1 MTDVPILLALEA
13 PPSGSQTGEFAILDW
28 LVVGLY
34 MLIVVLVGAAM
45 SRKKEAGDDFF
56 LAGRSMPVWAVAIS
70 TLATALS
77 AATFIGGP
85 QQGFR
90 GDLGYLTFKFA
101 GLAAFIIVGFMFL
114 PAIFKAGTPSVYGLV
129 GQRFGAS
136 AGASS
141 AIMFGLGRLLASGAR
156 LFMTAIPFALVAFG
170 AATEGPLIF
179 AIVAVAAVAC
189 TYTMLGG
196 VRAVIWTDVLQA
208 CVLVGTVGIALLLL
222 WNKIDMPAPEAW
234 DRLMDAQKLQM
245 FDWSLSWSKPYTVW
259 GAAIG
264 MTLFLVAAYGT
275 DQDMAQR
282 LLTCRS
288 PKKAAWAGIASNL
301 IGWPV
306 TFLFLAMGL
315 LLWLEVEKNGPI
327 LPPMNTAG
335 DRDVFLLFIL
345 RDLPVGIRG
354 LMMAGL
360 FAAAMSSLDSALNA
374 LAASTISDIVR
385 PWRSSRDMPSMV
397 PEAETR
403 LARWIILAWTIAL
416 TGFAILCAFW
426 QSASGET
433 LLDFALGVMI
443 FAYAGL
449 LGVFATVLLTPRG
462 NATSACFALIVGMFT
477 VLALQPF
484 AWNWWMPWFAGED
497 HLVPPAFPWRMA
509 IATTVAFSVCV
520 MGRPASGK
528 QRGQTVGG

>member
-1 MTDVPILLALEA
+1 MTEIPLLMALEPL
-13 PPSGSQTGEFAILDW
+13 PPEAQTGEFAILDW
-28 LVVGLY
+28 VVVGLY
-34 MLIVVLVGAAM
+34 MAIVLLVGAAM

-101 GLAAFIIVGFMFL
+101 GLAAFIIVGFLFL
-114 PAIFKAGTPSVYGLV
+114 PAIFKAGTPSVYGLI
-129 GQRFGAS
+129 GQRLGTS

-141 AIMFGLGRLLASGAR
+141 AVMFGLGRLLASGAR

-170 AATEGPLIF
+170 SATEGPLIF

-189 TYTMLGG
+189 TYTTLGG

-208 CVLVGTVGIALLLL
+208 CVLIGTVSIGLILL

-234 DRLMDAQKLQM
+234 DRLVEAQKLEL

-288 PKKAAWAGIASNL
+288 PKKAAWAGIFSNL

-306 TFLFLAMGL
+306 TFLFLGMGL

-385 PWRSSRDMPSMV
+385 PWRSATNRSKLR
-397 PEAETR
+397 PEDETR
-403 LARWIILAWTIAL
+403 LARWIIVGWTIAL
-416 TGFAILCAFW
+416 TCFAILCAFW

-462 NATSACFALIVGMFT
+462 NATSACFALVIGMLT

-509 IATTVAFSVCV
+509 IATLIAFVVCV
-520 MGRPASGK
+520 IGSPAAS
-528 QRGQTVGG
+528 RGSS

>member
-1 MTDVPILLALEA
+1 MIEFPPLLALEVPSSA
-13 PPSGSQTGEFAILDW
+13 PQSGEFVALDW
-28 LVVGLY
+28 FVVGFY
-34 MLIVVLVGAAM
+34 MLIVILVGAVV

-85 QQGFR
+85 QAGFR

-114 PAIFKAGTPSVYGLV
+114 PAIFRAGTPSVYGLV
-129 GQRFGAS
+129 GQRFGAG

-141 AIMFGLGRLLASGAR
+141 AVMFGLGRLLASGAR

-170 AATEGPLIF
+170 SATEGPLIF
-179 AIVAVAAVAC
+179 AIIAVAAVAC

-208 CVLVGTVGIALLLL
+208 CVLVGTVCIGLILL
-222 WNKIDMPAPEAW
+222 WNKIDMPADEAW
-234 DRLMDAQKLQM
+234 GKLVDAQKLQM
-245 FDWSLSWSKPYTVW
+245 FDWSWSWSKPYTVW

-306 TFLFLAMGL
+306 TFIFLGMGL

-385 PWRSSRDMPSMV
+385 PWRSANNRSQLNPQD
-397 PEAETR
+397 ETR
-403 LARWIILAWTIAL
+403 LARWIILCWTIAL
-416 TGFAILCAFW
+416 TAFAVLCAFW

-433 LLDFALGVMI
+433 LLDFALGVMV

-449 LGVFATVLLTPRG
+449 LGVFATILLTPRG
-462 NATSACFALIVGMFT
+462 NATSACLALIIGMLA
-477 VLALQPF
+477 VLAMQPF
-484 AWNWWMPWFAGED
+484 AWNWWMPWFGGED

-509 IATTVAFSVCV
+509 IATIIAFVVCV
-520 MGRPASGK
+520 IGRPAASK
-528 QRGQTVGG
+528 VS

>member
-1 MTDVPILLALEA
+1 MTFLPALLAA
-13 PPSGSQTGEFAILDW
+13 PGAPAAPTERFHLLDW
-28 LVVGLY
+28 AVVGLY
-34 MLIVVLVGAAM
+34 LVVVVLVGAVM
-45 SRKKEAGDDFF
+45 SRRKERGDDFF

-85 QQGFR
+85 QQAYR

-101 GLAAFIIVGFMFL
+101 GLAAFIIVGFLFL
-114 PAIFKAGTPSVYGLV
+114 PAIFRAGTPSVYGLV
-129 GQRFGAS
+129 AQRLGPS

-141 AIMFGLGRLLASGAR
+141 AVMFGLGRLLASGAR
-156 LFMTAIPFALVAFG
+156 LFMTAIPFSLVAFG
-170 AATEGPLIF
+170 DATGWSLAFSILT
-179 AIVAVAAVAC
+179 VASVAC
-189 TYTMLGG
+189 VYTMLGG

-208 CVLVGTVGIALLLL
+208 CVLVGTVSIGLFLL
-222 WNKIDMPAPEAW
+222 WGKIDATPTEAW
-234 DRLMDAQKLQM
+234 DTLVDAGKVQM
-245 FDWSLSWSKPYTVW
+245 LDWSFSWTEPYTVW

-288 PKKAAWAGIASNL
+288 PRKAAWAGIFSNL

-306 TFLFLAMGL
+306 TILFLGMGL
-315 LLWLEVEKNGPI
+315 LLWLEEQKHGPI
-327 LPPMNTAG
+327 LPDLAKSG
-335 DRDVFLLFIL
+335 DRDIFLLFIL
-345 RDLPVGIRG
+345 RDLPTGIRG

-374 LAASTISDIVR
+374 LAASTTADIIR
-385 PWRSSRDMPSMV
+385 PWRKARGLPALDPTT
-397 PEAETR
+397 ETR
-403 LARWIILAWTIAL
+403 WARKIILGWTIAL
-416 TGFAILCAFW
+416 AGFALMCAIW

-449 LGVFATVLLTPRG
+449 LGVFTTVLFTPRG
-462 NATSACFALIVGMFT
+462 NATSAALALVVGMIV
-477 VLALQPF
+477 VLLLQPF
-484 AWNWWMPWFAGED
+484 AWNWWMPWFGGED
-497 HLVPPAFPWRMA
+497 HLAPPAFPWRMTIATA
-509 IATTVAFSVCV
+509 IAFIVCV
-520 MGRPASGK
+520 LGRPGT
-528 QRGQTVGG
+528 RRIT

>member
-1 MTDVPILLALEA
+1 MLDLVATAAPAA
-13 PPSGSQTGEFAILDW
+13 PPSVQEAPSRFALLDW
-28 LVVGLY
+28 AVVGCYLVA
-34 MLIVVLVGAAM
+34 VVLVGARM
-45 SRKKEAGDDFF
+45 SRKKEQGDDFF
-56 LAGRSMPVWAVAIS
+56 LAGRSMPVWAVAVS

-85 QQGFR
+85 QQGYR
-90 GDLGYLTFKFA
+90 GDLSYLTFKFA
-101 GLAAFIIVGFMFL
+101 GLAAFIIVGFLFL

-129 GQRFGAS
+129 AQRFGTG

-170 AATEGPLIF
+170 DATGWSLAF
-179 AIVAVAAVAC
+179 SIVTVASVAC
-189 TYTMLGG
+189 IYTMLGG

-208 CVLVGTVGIALLLL
+208 CVLVGTVCIGIIIL
-222 WNKIDMPAPEAW
+222 WGKIDTTPGMALDSIIAA
-234 DRLMDAQKLQM
+234 DKHRMLD
-245 FDWSLSWSKPYTVW
+245 FSFSWTKPYTVW

-288 PKKAAWAGIASNL
+288 PRKAAWAGICSNL

-306 TFLFLAMGL
+306 TFLFLGMGL
-315 LLWLEVEKNGPI
+315 LLWLEEQSHGPI
-327 LPPMNTAG
+327 LPDLASAG

-345 RDLPVGIRG
+345 RDMPVGLRG

-374 LAASTISDIVR
+374 LAASTTADIIR
-385 PWRSSRDMPSMV
+385 PWRRSRGLVAMDPAS
-397 PEAETR
+397 ETR
-403 LARWIILAWTIAL
+403 MARFIILSWTVAL
-416 TGFAILCAFW
+416 TAFALLCAYW
-426 QSASGET
+426 QSVSGET
-433 LLDFALGVMI
+433 LLDFALGVMV

-449 LGVFATVLLTPRG
+449 LGVFATVLFTPRG
-462 NATSACFALIVGMFT
+462 NATSATLSLIIGMIA
-477 VLALQPF
+477 VLLLQPF

-497 HLVPPAFPWRMA
+497 HLAPPAFPWRMA
-509 IATTVAFSVCV
+509 IATVIAFLVCV
-520 MGRPASGK
+520 IGRPATSK
-528 QRGQTVGG
+528 VN